1 MVRDTLKKNRIGLN
15 PHFQYRGEEQTRI
28 EAFTDAVFAFA
39 VTLLVLSSSV
49 PETFEELKDSF
60 SNIVPFGLA
69 IAILVSIWFD
79 HYIFSIRY
87 GFRDGY
93 ITLLN
98 TILLFLVL
106 IYVYP
111 LKFLMGVLTKLFYSM
126 ITQKQEV
133 FQSLFTEVI
142 KPEDTSLLMIFYGMG
157 VAMIF
162 GTLAFMYRYAL
173 KRKDQLSLNEIEVFE
188 TKTSVYINVCLMIP
202 PFLSTLIAISGV
214 GSVTFNFI
222 LAGNIYMLYPILIP
236 LFNSYRN
243 KRKRK
248 LFPQLNS

>member
-15 PHFQYRGEEQTRI
+15 PHFHYRGEEQTRI

-49 PETFEELKDSF
+49 PETFDDLKDSF
-60 SNIVPFGLA
+60 ADIIAFGLA

-111 LKFLMGVLTKLFYSM
+111 LKFLMGVLTKLFYALFARDR
-126 ITQKQEV
+126 ELYDR
-133 FQSLFTEVI
+133 LFTEVI
-142 KPEDTSLLMIFYGMG
+142 QPEDTYLLMIFYGLG
-157 VAMIF
+157 VTLIF
-162 GTLAFMYRYAL
+162 GSLAFMYRYAL
-173 KRKDQLSLNEIEVFE
+173 KKKNELKLSEIEVFE
-188 TKTSVYINVCLMIP
+188 TKTSVYTNLCLMLP
-202 PFLSTLIAISGV
+202 PFLSTVIALSGI
-214 GSVTFNFI
+214 GGPTLNFAV
-222 LAGNIYMLYPILIP
+222 AGNIYMIYPILMP
-236 LFNSYRN
+236 LFGRYRN
-243 KRKRK
+243 RKKRQ
-248 LFPQLNS
+248 LFPQLS

>member
-15 PHFQYRGEEQTRI
+15 PHFNYRGEEQTRI

-49 PETFEELKDSF
+49 PETFDDLKDSF
-60 SNIVPFGLA
+60 GNIIPFGLA

-87 GFRDGY
+87 GFRDDY
-93 ITLLN
+93 ITMLN

-111 LKFLMGVLTKLFYSM
+111 LKFLMGVLSKLFHALIS
-126 ITQKQEV
+126 QNEAAFQE
-133 FQSLFTEVI
+133 LFTRTI
-142 KPEDTSLLMIFYGMG
+142 QPADISLLMIFYGLG
-157 VAMIF
+157 IVLIF

-173 KRKDQLSLNEIEVFE
+173 KKKTELDLNEIEIFE
-188 TKTSVYINVCLMIP
+188 TKTSVYTNLCLMIP
-202 PFLSTLIAISGV
+202 PLLSALTALSGI

-222 LAGNIYMLYPILIP
+222 LAGNIYLIYPILMP
-236 LFNSYRN
+236 LFARVRN
-243 KRKRK
+243 KKKRK
-248 LFPQLNS
+248 LFPNLS